1 MSDEI
6 EPTIQRLCRRY
17 KLVNKSTL
25 MRSIVEEKR
34 DSLAVEEKR
43 DVLAVEEK
51 RDGMRWRLMCS
62 CCTIQEW
69 RTVFP
74 LFGLD
79 RFIKSLHGMFQLRLL
94 RWVIRSKVQCLKMLK
109 MNFIFRGRWRTRKLA
124 EPKASEWFS
133 TRRWTIEVP
142 LFGPES
148 GQEICFQNSETFAK
162 EDKLMNLISSK
173 CC

>member
-51 RDGMRWRLMCS
+51 RDGMR
-62 CCTIQEW
+62 
-69 RTVFP
+69 
-74 LFGLD
+74 
-79 RFIKSLHGMFQLRLL
+79 
-94 RWVIRSKVQCLKMLK
+94 
-109 MNFIFRGRWRTRKLA
+109 
-124 EPKASEWFS
+124 
-133 TRRWTIEVP
+133 
-142 LFGPES
+142 
-148 GQEICFQNSETFAK
+148 
-162 EDKLMNLISSK
+162 
-173 CC
+173 